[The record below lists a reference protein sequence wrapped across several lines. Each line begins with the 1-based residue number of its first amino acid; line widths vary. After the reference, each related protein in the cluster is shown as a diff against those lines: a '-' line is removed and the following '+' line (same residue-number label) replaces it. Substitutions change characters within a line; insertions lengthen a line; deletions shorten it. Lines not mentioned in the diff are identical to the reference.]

1 MPESPNKEGGG
12 VVKFVVSSSGT
23 PVKGTVQFFSIE
35 TRKEINKVSSARLV
49 IADGYVAEQDF
60 PVSNSGDF
68 KPGKE
73 VKIEL
78 GYESEADT
86 VFEGIVVK
94 QQIQITCEAPQLIVE
109 CRDKAAAMTVERKN
123 ANYVDKSDSDII
135 KSLINNASLQAKVD
149 DSGGTHPEL
158 VQYYC
163 TDWDFMLSRAE
174 AAGMLVMV
182 DDGTVTVKT
191 PDTSS
196 SPNLKVSYGNDLIE
210 FQAEMDAVSQQASF
224 SSTSWDPAAQ
234 KVVKQQVKAKA
245 FNQQGDLDSTALAK
259 TLSSPSVSL
268 QTGAPLK
275 AAFLK
280 KWVESGRMKSGL
292 ARIRGRM
299 TFQGNA
305 KAKIGELIELEG
317 VGEHFN
323 GKVFVSGVRHQVGE
337 GNWLTEV
344 EFGISPDWFAE
355 RRDLTALPAAGLLP
369 AIEGLQIGIVM
380 KLDGDPL
387 KLHRIQIKVPVLQAE
402 TEGIWARLAQGYAS
416 KEFGSFVLPEVG
428 DEVILGYFNNDPS
441 HPVIIGSLYNG
452 QHPPP
457 YKIEKKN
464 NIKAFV
470 SREKLTVEM
479 DEEKK
484 VITVKTP
491 GENTIVISDKDKGI
505 LLKDQNDN
513 TIKLNDSGISI
524 ESPKDIKITAKG
536 KIDIKSTGALS
547 LTSSA
552 DLKGEGMNVSLKG
565 KTSLTADGGPN
576 ATLKASAM
584 TTIKGGI
591 VKIN

>member
-1 MPESPNKEGGG
+1 MPASP
-12 VVKFVVSSSGT
+12 SGK
-23 PVKGTVQFFSIE
+23 VRIAVYSGDKKLKDSVELSSIE
-35 TRKEINKVSSARLV
+35 IRKEINKISSAHLV
-49 IADGYVAEQDF
+49 ILDHCVQEQDF
-60 PVSNSGDF
+60 PVSNSDFF

-73 VKIEL
+73 IKIEL
-78 GYESEADT
+78 GYCDTLET
-86 VFEGIVVK
+86 VFKGIVTRHAVK
-94 QQIQITCEAPQLIVE
+94 ADEDTSELKID
-109 CRDKAAAMTVERKN
+109 CRDKAISMTAVRKN
-123 ANYVDKSDSDII
+123 ANYTEKKDSDII
-135 KSLINNASLQAKVD
+135 SSLINDAGLTPDVE
-149 DSGGTHPEL
+149 DSAVSHPAL
-158 VQYYC
+158 VQYDA
-163 TDWDFMLSRAE
+163 TDWDFMLTRAE
-174 AAGMLVMV
+174 SAGMLVTV
-182 DDGTVTVKT
+182 DDAKVTVKA
-191 PDTSS
+191 PNMDA
-196 SPNLKVSYGNDLIE
+196 SPKLKVVNGDDLIN
-210 FQAEMDAVSQQASF
+210 FQAEMDAESQLASF
-224 SSTSWDPAAQ
+224 IITSWDPKTQKIIEQ
-234 KVVKQQVKAKA
+234 KVGGKE
-245 FNQQGDLDSTALAK
+245 FNQQGDLNSSALSKAIA
-259 TLSSPSVSL
+259 SPVFI
-268 QTGAPLK
+268 QTCGAPYPPE
-275 AAFLK
+275 ALK
-280 KWVESGRMKSGL
+280 KLIESKRLRTGL

-305 KAKIGELIELEG
+305 QAHPGGLIEVAG
-317 VGEHFN
+317 TGDHFN
-323 GKVFVSGVRHQVGE
+323 GKVFVGGVHHTVKN
-337 GNWLTEV
+337 GNWITETKL
-344 EFGISPDWFAE
+344 GISPEPFSA
-355 RRDLTALPAAGLLP
+355 RPDLTSPRAGGILPG
-369 AIEGLQIGIVM
+369 ISGLQIGVVV

-387 KLHRIQIKVPVLQAE
+387 KLHRIQVKVPVLQAE
-402 TEGIWARLAQGYAS
+402 TEGIWARLASCYAS
-416 KEFGSFVLPEVG
+416 NSFGSFVLPEVD
-428 DEVILGYFNNDPS
+428 DEVVLGYFNNDPS

-470 SREKLTVEM
+470 SREKLTVEL

-491 GENTIVISDKDKGI
+491 GKNTIVISDEDKGI